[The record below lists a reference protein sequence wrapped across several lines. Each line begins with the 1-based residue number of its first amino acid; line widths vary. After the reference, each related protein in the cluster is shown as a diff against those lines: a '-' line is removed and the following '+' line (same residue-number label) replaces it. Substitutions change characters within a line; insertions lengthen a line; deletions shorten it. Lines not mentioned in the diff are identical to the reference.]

1 MLRSLKA
8 PAILALPVAMI
19 PFAIYVL
26 TMPTSIT
33 LEDAGLFQMVCTQ
46 GGLSHPPGYPLFT
59 VLCQGLLFSDHILA
73 GNLFSALFGALAL
86 LMFYLLLT
94 QWFRAAIAAAC
105 AMAYGFSLTFWQQAI
120 IIEVYTLASLM
131 FFVNW
136 LLLERFTK
144 SRDWRYWYLACFVFG
159 LALSNHWPLMLL
171 AAPALAAVIWPVIRH
186 EFGSFVQPGRLT
198 PAIACFTIG
207 LMPYVSLLL
216 ADQSAFGVFGP
227 VTSPDEFMEY
237 VTRALYDDQHAAAD
251 WGDKWQYLGWLVP
264 EALGQMGL
272 PLGFAAVAGLAMMI
286 RDRHYL
292 LAPTILAFLGAT
304 LGLVLLL
311 GFEYDAH
318 GRSIFRPYPII
329 AWAMPAIWLA
339 YLLNAVT
346 SRVKHRAIEAAI
358 LVSVIVVVSLS
369 NFQHANRS
377 HEQWVENYFTELLAA
392 LPENAILFTDGDLLS
407 FPLGYLHFVRDQRP
421 DITLLNWNSLTY
433 PNRLT
438 PARANRSEK
447 EAAIVEF
454 VTQAT
459 RPVFV
464 IEPTLAPLTR
474 YGWFSEVNRTPFTS
488 TMITPLA
495 ESALDQ
501 VLTLYLDRTLRH
513 QQEYELADFI
523 LASYT
528 RLYISH
534 QQSGGTLNELQ
545 DTRFRALLGTF
556 PGKMI
561 LMEHE
566 LDKNPSPDRALLSQ
580 MLEEAQRQQPNYIT
594 RQNQRRLESFANRI
608 QALD

>member
-8 PAILALPVAMI
+8 PAILALPVVMI

-59 VLCQGLLFSDHILA
+59 ILCQNLLFSDDILA
-73 GNLFSALFGALAL
+73 GNLLSAFFGTLAL
-86 LMFYLLLT
+86 LVFYLLLT
-94 QWFRAAIAAAC
+94 HWFSPAIAAAC

-120 IIEVYTLASLM
+120 IIEVYTLASLL
-131 FFVNW
+131 FFMNW

-144 SRDWRYWYLACFVFG
+144 NREWRCWYLACFVFG

-171 AAPALAAVIWPVIRH
+171 ATPALATVAWPVIRH
-186 EFGSFVQPGRLT
+186 DFGSLVQPGRLT

-207 LMPYVSLLL
+207 LMPYSSLLL
-216 ADQSAFGVFGP
+216 ADQNAFGVFGP

-237 VTRALYDDQHAAAD
+237 ITRALYDDQHAAAGWD
-251 WGDKWQYLGWLVP
+251 DKWQYLGWLAP
-264 EALGQMGL
+264 EAFRQLGL
-272 PLGFAAVAGLAMMI
+272 PLGVAALAGLALMI
-286 RDRHYL
+286 RDRHRL

-304 LGLVLLL
+304 LGLALLL

-318 GRSIFRPYPII
+318 GQSIFRPYPII
-329 AWAMPAIWLA
+329 AWALPVIWLG

-346 SRVKHRAIEAAI
+346 GRLKHLALEAAI
-358 LVSVIVVVSLS
+358 LVCVIVFVTLS

-377 HEQWVENYFTELLAA
+377 HKQWVENYFIELLDA

-407 FPLGYLHFVRDQRP
+407 FPLGYLHFAKDQRP
-421 DITLLNWNSLTY
+421 DITLLNWSSLTY

-438 PARANRSEK
+438 PARATRSEK
-447 EAAIVEF
+447 EAAIIEF
-454 VTQAT
+454 VTEAT

-474 YGWFSEVNRTPFTS
+474 YGWFNEVNRIPPVTA
-488 TMITPLA
+488 MITPEA
-495 ESALDQ
+495 ENALDP
-501 VLTLYLDRTLRH
+501 VLALHLGLGLRH

-528 RLYISH
+528 RLYISY
-534 QQSGGTLNELQ
+534 QQAGGTLNELQ

-561 LMEHE
+561 LMAYE
-566 LDKNPSPDRALLSQ
+566 LDNNPAPDKAFLSQ
-580 MLEEAQRQQPNYIT
+580 VLEETQKQQPTYIT
-594 RQNQRRLESFANRI
+594 RQNQRRLQSFANRI
-608 QALD
+608 LALD